1 MIKSITTGAHLITT
15 GGSPM
20 MPYISPGAQGAGQM
34 RYNTSSN
41 NMEVW
46 DGVTWKE
53 LGMGYANIELTGEA
67 VSLLEWARKK
77 RNEELESEQL
87 AKENPIIQDLLEQIK
102 LKQDQL
108 RMAAILV
115 KEEQKVT
122 T

>member
-1 MIKSITTGAHLITT
+1 MIKSLTAGQFINVMN
-15 GGSPM
+15 GSPM

-41 NMEVW
+41 NIEVW

-53 LGMGYANIELTGEA
+53 LGMGYANIELTSEA

-87 AKENPIIQDLLEQIK
+87 AKENPIMQDLLEQIK

-108 RMAAILV
+108 RMATILV